1 MAPSAGDSAAAA
13 TVPRYPAWVLLEKK
27 GYDDDREDATSASC
41 KTTTG
46 RDVRVAFYLVPLPEI
61 SYFHVHLSKLEGE
74 DDFDFMPL
82 FLFSAKGLFLF
93 RILFVTRSDG
103 SNLVEYFIYKAGRG
117 GGPSLEPIPPTP
129 LGSSRDSVSVGI
141 VPCPDDAEGSYVLAD
156 LSVGSEI
163 GHYDLHLYSSKTCK
177 WSTTP
182 LQPPASPT
190 VWGDDD
196 LPCQFHKVL
205 PLGADE
211 LGWVDLWRGIVTC
224 KVLDSD
230 PLLRLIPLP
239 KPEISNPLLLAGDVG
254 LLQDV
259 TYCSGIFKFV
269 EIDHFCIPAIARD
282 ETSDIIS
289 KTMKDFDS
297 NDIIYD
303 SELIYPVVKQ
313 VEPIIV
319 PDGWKIHSYFR
330 FPSRDYWLRAHA
342 VHVDDIS
349 EYDPKYSMVSSQW
362 LAIAEKS
369 TLRNLKPYDP
379 TFGIHGDTTVYL
391 IAKVK
396 PEDHKSWIVGVDIEK
411 KMLRLIQP
419 YTYSEGGYALP
430 AVLPST
436 FSYYLN
442 TQLQVVFHPQ
452 RQTTLRMPSMMQ
464 QQVTCFLPHYE

>member
-1 MAPSAGDSAAAA
+1 MTAENRLRSGF
-13 TVPRYPAWVLLEKK
+13 
-27 GYDDDREDATSASC
+27 SAS
-41 KTTTG
+41 
-46 RDVRVAFYLVPLPEI
+46 
-61 SYFHVHLSKLEGE
+61 
-74 DDFDFMPL
+74 
-82 FLFSAKGLFLF
+82 
-93 RILFVTRSDG
+93 
-103 SNLVEYFIYKAGRG
+103 
-117 GGPSLEPIPPTP
+117 
-129 LGSSRDSVSVGI
+129 
-141 VPCPDDAEGSYVLAD
+141 
-156 LSVGSEI
+156 
-163 GHYDLHLYSSKTCK
+163 
-177 WSTTP
+177 
-182 LQPPASPT
+182 
-190 VWGDDD
+190 
-196 LPCQFHKVL
+196 
-205 PLGADE
+205 
-211 LGWVDLWRGIVTC
+211 
-224 KVLDSD
+224 
-230 PLLRLIPLP
+230 
-239 KPEISNPLLLAGDVG
+239 
-254 LLQDV
+254 
-259 TYCSGIFKFV
+259 
-269 EIDHFCIPAIARD
+269 AR
-282 ETSDIIS
+282 
-289 KTMKDFDS
+289 
-297 NDIIYD
+297 
-303 SELIYPVVKQ
+303 
-313 VEPIIV
+313 
-319 PDGWKIHSYFR
+319 SYFR